1 MSMSSLWTD
10 RPAGS
15 DHDWLTPPPPPPR
28 RRLGP
33 PPPPEPP
40 RERRGLRRGIVA
52 TLVALVVAAGVLVGT
67 QIGDGGGNGRSE
79 TAAALPASAGRPPE
93 TRINQIY
100 ARVNKGVVSVQVVQG
115 NSASS
120 GTGFVI
126 DGDGTIVTNAHVVS
140 NASSAKVR
148 FDDGDSP
155 VNAEVVGR
163 DPSSDLA
170 VLHVDPAQAGTLHPL
185 TFADS
190 DDVRVGDT
198 AIAIGYPLG
207 LDRTATAGIISGLGR
222 KIEAPNGFSIDKV
235 IQTDAPINPG
245 NSGGPLIDA
254 RGRVIGVNSQIA
266 TAGGGSGNVGIG
278 FSVPSNTVRDIV
290 PQIKAGK
297 TIARPYLGVSTST
310 SPEGT
315 GAVVRTITPG
325 GPAEKAGLHASASP
339 TGADGDTIVAIDGK
353 AVQTPDDVAAEVGKH
368 HVGDKIKVTVRRN
381 GSQATI
387 DVQLQRRPDSAP
399 STP

>member
-1 MSMSSLWTD
+1 MAPLWTD
-10 RPAGS
+10 RTNGS
-15 DHDWLTPPPPPPR
+15 EHDWLTPPPAPPLR
-28 RRLGP
+28 RFGP
-33 PPPPEPP
+33 PPPPPP
-40 RERRGLRRGIVA
+40 PPKRRLRRALIGGIAALIVA
-52 TLVALVVAAGVLVGT
+52 AAVLVGT
-67 QIGDGGGNGRSE
+67 QIGDGPSSKGQ
-79 TAAALPASAGRPPE
+79 TATPLSASAGRPPE

-100 ARVNKGVVSVQVVQG
+100 ARVSKGVVNVQVAQG
-115 NSASS
+115 SGEAT

-126 DGDGTIVTNAHVVS
+126 DTDGTIVTNAHVVGT
-140 NASSAKVR
+140 SSTAKVR
-148 FDDGDSP
+148 FDDGDTP
-155 VNAEVVGR
+155 VDATVIGR

-170 VLHVDPAQAGTLHPL
+170 VLHVDPAKAGTLHAL
-185 TFADS
+185 TFANS

-266 TAGGGSGNVGIG
+266 TAGGGNGNVGIG
-278 FSVPSNTVRDIV
+278 FAVPSNTVRDVV
-290 PQIKAGK
+290 PQLKAGK

-310 SPEGT
+310 SSEGN
-315 GAVVRTITPG
+315 GAVVRSVTAG
-325 GPAEKAGLHASASP
+325 GPAEKAGMRASSQPNDA
-339 TGADGDTIVAIDGK
+339 GGDTIVAIDGK
-353 AVQTPDDVAAEVGKH
+353 AVNTPDDVAAEITKH
-368 HVGDKIKVTVRRN
+368 HVGDEVKVTVQRG
-381 GSQATI
+381 GSQATLS
-387 DVQLQRRPDSAP
+387 VHLEKRPESAP